1 MDVLV
6 ELRHMYVLSDW
17 LLMKENIRIRGN
29 ELYRQKKDIILKL
42 CNCLPMMPT
51 SGTKESLII
60 ALKNYIFS
68 NEQLQEMIRYQEQE
82 KSLLNHEFRRRRVET
97 LINGPRPYEYRTQIA
112 IDFFEEDDAKLTHF

>member
-1 MDVLV
+1 MALN

-17 LLMKENIRIRGN
+17 LYMKEKIRVRGN

-51 SGTKESLII
+51 SGTKESLIV
-60 ALKNYIFS
+60 ALKNYVFS
-68 NEQLQEMIRYQEQE
+68 DEQLQEMIRYKE
-82 KSLLNHEFRRRRVET
+82 KEKTLRNHESRRMRIEE

-112 IDFFEEDDAKLTHF
+112 IDFFEEDDARILA